1 MLHKKTNKQKKQNK
15 KKNKKNL
22 PEYLFS
28 SQRGI
33 LSPVDSMNPGTII
46 NMWAKGPNPLA
57 QDRFSDEKQRSP
69 KSHSHKGV
77 IDTGRK
83 NTDYKGDSEAEFG
96 L

>member
-1 MLHKKTNKQKKQNK
+1 
-15 KKNKKNL
+15 
-22 PEYLFS
+22 
-28 SQRGI
+28 
-33 LSPVDSMNPGTII
+33 MNPGTII

-69 KSHSHKGV
+69 KSHSHKGL

-83 NTDYKGDSEAEFG
+83 NTDYKADSEAEFG